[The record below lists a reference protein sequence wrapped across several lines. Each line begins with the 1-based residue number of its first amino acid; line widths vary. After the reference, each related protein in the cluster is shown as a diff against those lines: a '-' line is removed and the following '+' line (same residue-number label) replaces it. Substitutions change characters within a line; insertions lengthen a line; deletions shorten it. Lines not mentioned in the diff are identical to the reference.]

1 MSEITLD
8 LRHLPRQQAYSEL
21 KTHIDNVLTDVT
33 DEIAA
38 MATISS
44 LVHHAFG
51 FLWTG
56 FYRVEQDSPL
66 GAAGDDA
73 PVVGKSLFTGNNA
86 STING
91 SHVASNNA
99 LALNKTLIVG
109 PYQGTL
115 GCLSI
120 AFGKGVC
127 GTTAAEQRVLIV
139 DDVEKFPG
147 HISCDGRSRSEIVL
161 PVWNSNGELIAVFDV
176 DSDELATFGQE
187 DADGLSNILDWFRK

>member
-73 PVVGKSLFTGNNA
+73 PVVGKS
-86 STING
+86 
-91 SHVASNNA
+91 HVASNNA
-99 LALNKTLIVG
+99 PALYKNLIIG